1 MAQDI
6 RRILETSRVIAVL
19 GASDKPA
26 RAGHYV
32 PAYLLRHG
40 YRVLPVNPVLAGQ
53 SLFGVDVVARLDGL
67 SEPVDLVDVFRHP
80 AHLPGHLDEIL
91 AKIAEVMRGADVAYV
106 IRQVRKLIPAHC
118 GYPARRTRAF
128 FMGWRHGLVD
138 VATVCL
144 PLECLINNP

>member
-53 SLFGVDVVARLDGL
+53 SLFGVDVVERLDGL

-91 AKIAEVMRGADVAYV
+91 AMNPLPCVVWLQQGIRHEPFAAALRDRGIEVVQDRCTLAD
-106 IRQVRKLIPAHC
+106 H
-118 GYPARRTRAF
+118 RAL
-128 FMGWRHGLVD
+128 GIG
-138 VATVCL
+138 
-144 PLECLINNP
+144 